1 MKDVRERRKGDQRR
15 RLNGQKE
22 RSEGTVWCIV
32 VWQIQLKTTIQQNEQ
47 KNQGAVVAAIRMFP
61 PHVPISSP
69 QLLLAFGL
77 FIMGLEPTARFK
89 SMPVIFE
96 GHLLS
101 ALHYLLPAL
110 PIFIV

>member
-1 MKDVRERRKGDQRR
+1 M
-15 RLNGQKE
+15 
-22 RSEGTVWCIV
+22 WCIV

-77 FIMGLEPTARFK
+77 FIMGLEPTAGFK